1 MLFGFN
7 IGRAGA
13 DAADSQA
20 RAGDDRQ
27 ARLINRIKRLSSPA
41 DSTPTARDEF
51 GLNISDKV
59 PDGD

>member
-13 DAADSQA
+13 DAAGPQA

-27 ARLINRIKRLSSPA
+27 ARLINRIKKLSSPSDA
-41 DSTPTARDEF
+41 TPTARDQF